1 MLRLSRGS
9 RKNCCSVD
17 VVAIEGRPTA
27 VLIEPRDCVLEA
39 QISNHLFY
47 CLECADLL
55 CDVFRRVSVSA
66 QDGFSCKHAFVGI
79 TVANER
85 DAEESARDRLVDETV
100 VGDQHFDR
108 RVRAR
113 GVHP

>member
-1 MLRLSRGS
+1 
-9 RKNCCSVD
+9 
-17 VVAIEGRPTA
+17 
-27 VLIEPRDCVLEA
+27 
-39 QISNHLFY
+39 
-47 CLECADLL
+47 
-55 CDVFRRVSVSA
+55 VSVSA